1 MEVDTV
7 KEEKEKEEA
16 VAQTTVG
23 DNETGAE
30 APKGNKQQGR
40 GPRNNRQGG
49 KRTWEKE
56 RKKEKKV
63 EMEKRVAAADK
74 SEETPKTATPL
85 TELPKKSYSS
95 AMKSNLVEK
104 ATNSNSPATAAPK
117 SNSTSS
123 QKEERPVQ
131 RVPAVK
137 ETPAVRESEEV
148 WETVPPSVA
157 AGEPESWERTPQS
170 KKRKHKKSAREAV
183 VRFEVKEEVEEAEQ
197 EEKRKKEGRRRRKKH
212 GSEDPEEGA
221 GGHRVVICD
230 DQVEIQFMRSGQ
242 RPSDLLLAPQ
252 MDKVA
257 TTNLR
262 PELEM
267 PEPQVKSGSFADF
280 LIVSELGCG
289 IQRGCMG
296 LGRLYQ
302 GKYVPPER
310 TDGLLPEEKRVLEE
324 KEEDGETT
332 EKDKEEEE
340 EETETSATPAADI
353 DLD

>member
-1 MEVDTV
+1 MTFW
-7 KEEKEKEEA
+7 A
-16 VAQTTVG
+16 IL
-23 DNETGAE
+23 
-30 APKGNKQQGR
+30 
-40 GPRNNRQGG
+40 
-49 KRTWEKE
+49 W
-56 RKKEKKV
+56 
-63 EMEKRVAAADK
+63 VAAADK

-104 ATNSNSPATAAPK
+104 ASTNTSATAAPK
-117 SNSTSS
+117 SNSSSS
-123 QKEERPVQ
+123 QKEDRAVQ

-183 VRFEVKEEVEEAEQ
+183 VRFEAKEEEIHSSAAPALVKEDEVPKNEVKEAKEAVAEVKEEVEEAEQ

-252 MDKVA
+252 MDKVPTP

-262 PELEM
+262 PELEL
-267 PEPQVKSGSFADF
+267 PDPQVKSGSFADF

-324 KEEDGETT
+324 KEEEGETT
-332 EKDKEEEE
+332 EKEKKEEEE
-340 EETETSATPAADI
+340 EETQPSATT
-353 DLD
+353 